1 MPGCRSLDSVR
12 RWGLAAVSGLGLGL
26 AFPPFGLAP
35 LVLVAPALLL
45 LAIAG
50 ARAAVRIVCGLVF
63 GVAFFGLLLS
73 WVGIFGLH
81 AWLALVLAE
90 SMFAGLF
97 AWAAGPLMGRPF
109 AASLGVSALW
119 VFVMEFARSRF
130 PLGGFPWGSLGV
142 PLVDTPLD
150 AAAPVGGGI
159 LVAWLAAY
167 LGALLA
173 LVVRRRFRSV
183 IFGLV
188 AVAVAGVVGLSVP
201 VAPHP
206 DAAPTLR
213 VAVVQGNVP
222 LPAGPATPE
231 RTAEVLANHVAL
243 TRMVQ
248 PGSVDVVVWPEDVV
262 DLDTPAPLVGEPAPE
277 PVEQLARDLHAWFL
291 VGVVSDA
298 GPGRFRNSALSV
310 APSGI
315 VRGVYEK
322 TRPVPFGEYVP
333 WRRFLGF
340 VTALRNVPRDM
351 VPGRDT
357 LPVSVAGARIG
368 TPISYEVVFS
378 RIVRGFAQRGADAIV
393 VLTNTS
399 SYGPGAATADQQLQA
414 TRMRAVELGEWV
426 VQSAPSGISA
436 VIDPEGR
443 VVKRTGLFEAAV
455 IRASI
460 GLERSESPFARFGE
474 LPVIA
479 LAVVAVVW
487 GYRIRTADILRI
499 VVDNQ
504 APTDLEV

>member
-1 MPGCRSLDSVR
+1 MR
-12 RWGLAAVSGLGLGL
+12 RWALAAVSGVGLGL

-35 LVLVAPALLL
+35 LVFVGPAGLL

-50 ARAAVRIVCGLVF
+50 ARPIVRLVSGLLF

-90 SMFAGLF
+90 STFGGLF
-97 AWAAGPLMGRPF
+97 AWAAGPMLGRPF
-109 AASLGVSALW
+109 AASFGISALW
-119 VFVMEFARSRF
+119 VLVMEVARGRF
-130 PLGGFPWGSLGV
+130 PLGGFPWGSLGA
-142 PLVDTPLD
+142 PLVGTPLD
-150 AAAPVGGGI
+150 AAALLGGGI

-167 LGALLA
+167 LAALLTLA
-173 LVVRRRFRSV
+173 VRRRFRSV
-183 IFGLV
+183 ILGL
-188 AVAVAGVVGLSVP
+188 VAVAGVVGLSVSL
-201 VAPHP
+201 APHP
-206 DAAPTLR
+206 DAASMLR
-213 VAVVQGNVP
+213 VALVQGDVP
-222 LPAGPATPE
+222 LPAGPSTRE
-231 RTAEVLANHVAL
+231 RTTDVLANHVSL
-243 TRMVQ
+243 TRTIP

-262 DLDTPAPLVGEPAPE
+262 DLDTSAPSVGEPAPE
-277 PVEQLARDLHAWFL
+277 PMRQLARDLHAWFL

-310 APSGI
+310 DPSGI
-315 VRGVYEK
+315 VRGTYDK

-357 LPVSVAGARIG
+357 LPVQVAGAQVG

-399 SYGPGAATADQQLQA
+399 SYGPGAATADQQLQV

-436 VIDPEGR
+436 VVDPEGR
-443 VVKRTGLFEAAV
+443 VVRRTGLFEPAI
-455 IRASI
+455 IRAAI
-460 GLERSESPFARFGE
+460 GLERSAAPFARFGE

-479 LAVVAVVW
+479 FAIVAVAW
-487 GYRIRTADILRI
+487 ALGSSIADMLRPI
-499 VVDNQ
+499 VDNHSR
-504 APTDLEV
+504 

>member
-1 MPGCRSLDSVR
+1 MR
-12 RWGLAAVSGLGLGL
+12 RWALAAVSGVGLGL

-35 LVLVAPALLL
+35 LVLVASALLL

-50 ARAAVRIVCGLVF
+50 ARAAVRIVCGLLF
-63 GVAFFGLLLS
+63 GVGFFGLLLS

-81 AWLALVLAE
+81 AWLALVLTE

-109 AASLGVSALW
+109 AASFGISALW
-119 VFVMEFARSRF
+119 VLVMEFARSRF
-130 PLGGFPWGSLGV
+130 PLGGFPWGSIGA
-142 PLVDTPLD
+142 PLIGTPMD
-150 AAAPVGGGI
+150 AVAPLGGGI

-167 LGALLA
+167 LAALAA
-173 LVVRRRFRSV
+173 LVVRRRFRFA
-183 IFGLV
+183 ILGMV
-188 AVAVAGVVGLSVP
+188 AAALIVGLSLP
-201 VAPHP
+201 LAPRGG
-206 DAAPTLR
+206 APTLR

-231 RTAEVLANHVAL
+231 RTVEVLANHVAL
-243 TRMVQ
+243 TRTIQ

-262 DLDTPAPLVGEPAPE
+262 DLDTPAPSVGEPAPE

-315 VRGVYEK
+315 VRAVYEK

-340 VTALRNVPRDM
+340 VTALSNVPRDM
-351 VPGRDT
+351 VPGRVA
-357 LPVSVAGARIG
+357 LPVQVAGARVG

-378 RIVRGFAQRGADAIV
+378 RIVRGFTLRGAQAIV

-399 SYGPGAATADQQLQA
+399 SYGPGAATADQQLQM
-414 TRMRAVELGEWV
+414 TRMRAVELGQWV
-426 VQSAPSGISA
+426 VQSAPSGVSA
-436 VIDPEGR
+436 VVDPKGR
-443 VVKRTGLFEAAV
+443 VVRETGLFERAV
-455 IRASI
+455 IRTPI
-460 GLERSESPFARFGE
+460 GLERSETPFARFGE

-487 GYRIRTADILRI
+487 AIGSWTADITHRRRQPGTPRPGG
-499 VVDNQ
+499 VT
-504 APTDLEV
+504 AR